1 MALPI
6 YYLNQGWSQT
16 YGEQTNAIVARAFA
30 ILDCVIYEFKNKE
43 TKNRQMTNE
52 EFVAYSNQLIMKG
65 LFDRMLQFWYDSE
78 GAAEEEERNQN
89 LSSSV
94 MNSLSFNLSPYVKML
109 PRFDAIPVIISCIR
123 QDDIRIV
130 KMGVETLLLLCQWNG
145 SFVKTITDYMFSS
158 AVFMLLNRLRYNIL
172 NNVSI
177 NHFTKKSSSRVL
189 GILRKSLSTSVDESQ
204 EEEMKRN
211 VYKLDTTDAF
221 LSSISNCSNEFD
233 NSLQALFFCSEDNGQ
248 IQVLHQVLLLILYM
262 EGKRKGVSSAPTEL
276 ITELHASDC
285 EGILMGGAATR
296 A

>member
-78 GAAEEEERNQN
+78 GAAEEEEKSQN

-189 GILRKSLSTSVDESQ
+189 GILRKSLSTSVD
-204 EEEMKRN
+204 
-211 VYKLDTTDAF
+211 
-221 LSSISNCSNEFD
+221 
-233 NSLQALFFCSEDNGQ
+233 
-248 IQVLHQVLLLILYM
+248 
-262 EGKRKGVSSAPTEL
+262 
-276 ITELHASDC
+276 
-285 EGILMGGAATR
+285 
-296 A
+296 

>member
-52 EFVAYSNQLIMKG
+52 EFVAYSNQMIMKG
-65 LFDRMLQFWYDSE
+65 LFDRMLQFWYDGE
-78 GAAEEEERNQN
+78 GVVGEKSQN
-89 LSSSV
+89 RSSSV

-145 SFVKTITDYMFSS
+145 SFVKTITDYLFSS

-189 GILRKSLSTSVDESQ
+189 GIIRMSLSTSIDESQ

-211 VYKLDTTDAF
+211 VYKLDTDDSF
-221 LSSISNCSNEFD
+221 LSSISNCRNEFD

-262 EGKRKGVSSAPTEL
+262 EGKRKGVSSGPTEL

-285 EGILMGGAATR
+285 EGILMGRTATEV
-296 A
+296 